1 MLPAIITVVVLTFC
15 LLAIVV
21 LVRFRARRRQYL
33 NMANARAMFHQRRE
47 WLEARFLTE
56 ASSSGRPRG
65 MTWCDCEFS
74 NGVSFARD
82 RTTGE
87 LRALVGITVRFEAVI
102 GGPMEDVQA
111 VRNLRAA
118 TAVFRFDGQAWVTD
132 GRAIF
137 NLSPDETIRH
147 FQHELEAVVLDLQTP
162 KALANE

>member
-1 MLPAIITVVVLTFC
+1 MLPATIVIIVLTV
-15 LLAIVV
+15 IVLISV
-21 LVRFRARRRQYL
+21 AVIRFRARRQHYI
-33 NMANARAMFHQRRE
+33 NMAHARSLFHQRRE

-56 ASSSGRPRG
+56 AAASGRPRG
-65 MTWCDCEFS
+65 LRWCDCDFA

-87 LRALVGITVRFEAVI
+87 LRALVGVTVRFEAVV
-102 GGPMEDVQA
+102 GGPMEDIQA

-118 TAVFRFDGQAWVTD
+118 TAVFRYDGQQWVTD

-162 KALANE
+162 RALANE